1 MESKCMKFSINKDLD
16 VHSNSFD
23 AFIAYMEHSKDFWI
37 IKDYES
43 RFVYANE
50 TMIHY
55 SGLPKGFNIE
65 GLLDS
70 ECPAPWSEF
79 EDVIQ
84 KNDKNVMENKKTIP
98 VLNTFVYGGR
108 DKIVQPFMLEVTP
121 LIKDGKSIGIVGRGK
136 KLEIFSMY
144 HLENNKLPDSL
155 SFGKP
160 TDLFT
165 DREFD
170 VVFFALQS
178 LSAKEIAKRLNISPG
193 TVENYLHSIYEKTGV
208 SALNQLIEYCRNN
221 GYDKYAPN
229 KFINPH
235 PYIPLA

>member
-1 MESKCMKFSINKDLD
+1 MKFSINKDLD
-16 VHSNSFD
+16 IRSNSFD
-23 AFIAYMEHSKDFWI
+23 AFIAYMEHSNDFWL
-37 IKDYES
+37 IKDHES
-43 RFVYANE
+43 KFVYAND
-50 TMIHY
+50 IVLHY
-55 SGLPKGFNIE
+55 CNFPKNFKIE

-70 ECPAPWSEF
+70 ELPHPNSEF
-79 EDVIQ
+79 SDIIQ
-84 KNDKNVMENKKTIP
+84 ANDKNVMETQKSIP

-108 DKIVQPFMLEVTP
+108 DKIVQPFMVEVTP
-121 LIKDGKSIGIVGRGK
+121 LIKDGKSIGIVARGK

-178 LSAKEIAKRLNISPG
+178 LSAKEIARRLNISPG

-229 KFINPH
+229 KFINPN

>member
-1 MESKCMKFSINKDLD
+1 MERKSMKFAINKDLD
-16 VHSNSFD
+16 IRSNSFE
-23 AFIAYMEHSKDFWI
+23 ALISYMEHSNDFWI
-37 IKDYES
+37 IKDNES
-43 RFVYANE
+43 RFVYANNI
-50 TMIHY
+50 MIHY

-79 EDVIQ
+79 EEVIQ
-84 KNDKNVMENKKTIP
+84 ANDKNVMENQKTIP

-108 DKIVQPFMLEVTP
+108 EKIVQPFLLEVTP
-121 LIKDGKSIGIVGRGK
+121 LIRDGESIGVVGRGK
-136 KLEIFSMY
+136 KLELFSMY
-144 HLENNKLPDSL
+144 HLENNKLPESL

-178 LSAKEIAKRLNISPG
+178 LIIK
-193 TVENYLHSIYEKTGV
+193 
-208 SALNQLIEYCRNN
+208 
-221 GYDKYAPN
+221 
-229 KFINPH
+229 
-235 PYIPLA
+235 